1 MTCPSMPSKSCSGR
15 EEDKVKL
22 RRWPRPTNRDE
33 THPAGGGG
41 RTSGRASKRLVD
53 RSADS
58 PAGGRAAGRLV
69 DGQWR
74 ASKPAGGRVAGDKRR
89 AAAGKPSG
97 LKPRA
102 GGGRGV
108 GVDGGRR
115 AVGRPGN
122 TQASRR
128 HGQTGTSDAEQQV
141 LLMISAASRL
151 CTSRSSH
158 CLLDGPLARLPS
170 EVPRMCMCMYM
181 PVSLWLCLSTCR
193 PLTCGMSTM
202 GGVVHRKPPMMPP
215 CPPAVAWR
223 S

>member
-1 MTCPSMPSKSCSGR
+1 M
-15 EEDKVKL
+15 
-22 RRWPRPTNRDE
+22 
-33 THPAGGGG
+33 
-41 RTSGRASKRLVD
+41 RLI
-53 RSADS
+53 
-58 PAGGRAAGRLV
+58 
-69 DGQWR
+69 
-74 ASKPAGGRVAGDKRR
+74 RR
-89 AAAGKPSG
+89 AAAGGQAGGQASG
-97 LKPRA
+97 WSTGRRTHRPAGGRRAGWSTGNGGQASRPAGGWRVTSGEPRPA
-102 GGGRGV
+102 SRRASSHERGGGRGV